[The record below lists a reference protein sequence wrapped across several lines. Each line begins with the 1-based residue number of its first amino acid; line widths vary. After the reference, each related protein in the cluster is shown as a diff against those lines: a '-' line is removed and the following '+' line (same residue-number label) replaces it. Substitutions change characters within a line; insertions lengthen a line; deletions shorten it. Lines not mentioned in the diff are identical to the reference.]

1 MLFPTDHMKGVVS
14 GSLSEKFVPYKDNNS
29 LPKLSE
35 ILD

>member
-1 MLFPTDHMKGVVS
+1 MLFSTNHMKGVVS
-14 GSLSEKFVPYKDNNS
+14 GSLFGNFVPYKDNNC